1 MQFMAQLEWP
11 AAVGA
16 RGLSWLWKRS
26 RRVAVAAVVVVAVV
40 KRWDAAG
47 QDVVVLHMFGRGR
60 HLPNL
65 SPFVLKLET
74 YLRMTDIKY
83 ECMLYHY
90 RDNEQ
95 LIDCSVPVTSSA
107 HNLHNVCDN

>member
-40 KRWDAAG
+40 KVRAYV
-47 QDVVVLHMFGRGR
+47 QKQQRR
-60 HLPNL
+60 
-65 SPFVLKLET
+65 
-74 YLRMTDIKY
+74 Y
-83 ECMLYHY
+83 
-90 RDNEQ
+90 
-95 LIDCSVPVTSSA
+95 
-107 HNLHNVCDN
+107 NV